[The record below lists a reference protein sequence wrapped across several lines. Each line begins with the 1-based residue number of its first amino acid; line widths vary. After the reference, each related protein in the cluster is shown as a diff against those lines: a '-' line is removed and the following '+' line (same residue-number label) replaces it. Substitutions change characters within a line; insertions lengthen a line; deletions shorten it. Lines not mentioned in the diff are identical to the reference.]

1 MMRSRNQFFIALA
14 ILTFVVSGCKK
25 EIVISEVPEITLVTV
40 TPTSITEYQDSIV
53 FEVYYR
59 DGNGDLGENDPDA
72 ENLFIK
78 DNRINVTHAYRIS
91 ELAPTGSNIA
101 IQGTLNVVL
110 NNTGITD
117 GSNQQTATFD
127 VWVVDRANNQSNIET
142 SSAIT
147 ITK

>member
-1 MMRSRNQFFIALA
+1 MRSRNQFFIALA